1 MFAKTRTINR
11 QYVGKNIQN
20 FMEVPDLISIQ
31 TSSYESFLQAE
42 RMKRGEPLENQ
53 GLQEVFTST
62 FPIESPNGD
71 MSLEFEY
78 YELDYDNIKFSELEC
93 KQKGQTYSVP
103 LKARIN
109 LTFLNDGHIIQK
121 DIYMGDIPLMTD
133 RGTFIING
141 AERVVVSQIHRSPG
155 VIFCHDKGVYSS
167 RIIPYRGSWLEF
179 EIDQKKE
186 LIFAKIDRKK
196 KILGTIFLRAL
207 GYNTRE
213 EIIRCF
219 YVTED
224 VAVKNETEVRESLV
238 DRVLASA
245 VIIKDENGE
254 EKRLFNAGVRLHPH
268 DIDELIANNI
278 SEICVIKFDTRQN
291 PGNKDENNDS
301 LDSQMIINCF
311 EREEVRF
318 VKEGSIDNEPT
329 KEDALAAVY
338 SILMPGEPIT
348 VEAAEKDLHS
358 MFFSERRYDLGRVGR
373 YKLNKKFDYKEDV
386 QDFTLINDDI
396 ICTMKNLIK
405 VYIGDDQIDD
415 IDHLGNRRIR
425 CVGEL
430 LTNQLKTAF
439 SRMERIVK
447 ERMSLKETETM
458 KPQDLVS
465 IKPIVAAIREFYGSS
480 QLSQF
485 MDQVNPLSE
494 LTHKRRLN
502 ALGPGGLS
510 RDRAGFEVRDVHY
523 SHYGRMCPIETPE
536 GPNIGLIVSLAIYT
550 QINDYGF
557 LEAPY
562 RKIEDGKAT
571 DEIKYLSAI
580 DEDRYYIGQVVEG
593 MTEDGQFPTDMISC
607 RNHGNYNQRSPK
619 DVQYMDV
626 SPRQVISVS
635 ASLIPFLEHDDA
647 NRALMGCNMQR
658 QAVPL
663 LFPEPPHVGTGMER
677 KCAYDSGVLIKAKH
691 DGEVVFV
698 SSEYIKIR
706 PDNSADGN
714 EDVYAL
720 LKYQRTNNDTC
731 NHQRPTVEVGQKVKK
746 GDVLADGP
754 ATFNGELA
762 LGRNILVG
770 FVPWNGY
777 NYEDAILISQRVVRE
792 DMYTSIHIKEFQ
804 VEIRETKLGPE
815 KITRDIPNTAEKAL
829 DNLDAE
835 GIIRVGAKVRS
846 GDILV
851 GKVTPKSETETTP
864 EFKLLNSIFGEKAKE
879 VRDSSLRVPHGIEG
893 VVIDVQR
900 MKRLEGDDL
909 SPGVDEIVKVLIANK
924 RKLREGDKMAGRHG
938 NKGIVARILPIED
951 MPYLED
957 GTPLDVCLNP
967 LGVPSRMNIGQIMES
982 ELGVAG
988 KYLNQFFE
996 APVFQSPSQEQIAE
1010 KLIEAGIP
1018 KDCKQIVH
1026 DGRTGEPF
1034 VNPIFVG
1041 VIYFMK
1047 LHHLVDDK
1055 MHARSTGPYSLVTQ
1069 QPLGGKAQFGGQ
1081 RLGEME
1087 VWALEAYGAAN
1098 TLQEMMTI
1106 KSDDMNGRSKIY
1118 ESIVKGDPS
1127 SPAGVPESFNVLVQE
1142 LRGLAL
1148 DFTIYDDKGK
1158 QIALT
1163 ERDQE
1168 LIDKAAS
1175 GFDKENTNA

>member
-11 QYVGKNIQN
+11 QYIGKDIQN
-20 FMEVPDLISIQ
+20 FMDVPNLIDIQ

-42 RMKRGEPLENQ
+42 RLKRGEPLLNQ
-53 GLQEVFTST
+53 GLQEAFTSI

-78 YELDYDNIKFSELEC
+78 YELDYANIKFSELEC
-93 KQKGQTYSVP
+93 KKKGATYSVP
-103 LKARIN
+103 LKARID

-155 VIFCHDKGVYSS
+155 VIFQHEKGVWSS

-213 EIIRCF
+213 DIIRCF
-219 YVTED
+219 YKTENVQVVD
-224 VAVKNETEVRESLV
+224 STEAREALI
-238 DRVLASA
+238 DKVLASA
-245 VIIKDENGE
+245 VILKDENGE
-254 EKRLFNAGVRLHPH
+254 EKRLFNAGTRLHPH
-268 DIDELIANNI
+268 DIDDLVANGI
-278 SEICVIKFDTRQN
+278 SEICVIKLNTKKN
-291 PGNKDENNDS
+291 PNDKDEKNES
-301 LDSQMIINCF
+301 LDSQIIINCF

-318 VKEGSIDNEPT
+318 VKEGSVDNELS

-338 SILMPGEPIT
+338 AILMPGEPIT
-348 VEAAEKDLHS
+348 VENAEKDLNS

-373 YKLNKKFDYKEDV
+373 YKLNKKFDYTDDVKESTLIKEDIINTMK
-386 QDFTLINDDI
+386 TLIN
-396 ICTMKNLIK
+396 
-405 VYIGDDQIDD
+405 VYIGEDQIDD

-447 ERMSLKETETM
+447 ERMGLKETDTM

-465 IKPIVAAIREFYGSS
+465 IKPIVAAIREFFGSS

-485 MDQVNPLSE
+485 MDQINPLSE
-494 LTHKRRLN
+494 LTHKRRLS
-502 ALGPGGLS
+502 ALGTGGLS

-536 GPNIGLIVSLAIYT
+536 GPNIGLIVSLPMFT

-557 LEAPY
+557 LETPY
-562 RKIEDGKAT
+562 RKVVDGKAT
-571 DEIKYLSAI
+571 KEVEYLSAM
-580 DEDRYYIGQVVEG
+580 DEDKYYVGQLVPG
-593 MTEDGQFPTDMISC
+593 MKEDGSFPTDMISV
-607 RNHGNYNQRSPK
+607 RHRGDYTQRSPK
-619 DVQYMDV
+619 DVQYIDV

-658 QAVPL
+658 QGVPL

-677 KCAYDSGVLIKAKH
+677 KTAYDSGVLVKAKYEG
-691 DGEVVFV
+691 DVVYV
-698 SSEYIKIR
+698 SSELIKVKPTDPAAGQI
-706 PDNSADGN
+706 N
-714 EDVYAL
+714 EYKL
-720 LKYQRTNNDTC
+720 IKYQRTNNDTW
-731 NHQRPTVEVGQKVKK
+731 NHQRPIVEVGEHVTAGQ
-746 GDVLADGP
+746 VLADGP

-762 LGRNILVG
+762 LGRNLLVG

-777 NYEDAILISQRVVRE
+777 NYEDAVLISQRVVRE
-792 DMYTSIHIKEFQ
+792 DMYTTIHIKSFET
-804 VEIRETKLGPE
+804 ELRETKLGPE
-815 KITRDIPNTAEKAL
+815 KITRDIPNISEKARK
-829 DNLDAE
+829 NLDAE
-835 GIIRVGAKVRS
+835 GIVRIGAKVRS

-851 GKVTPKSETETTP
+851 GKVTPKSEIETTP
-864 EFKLLNSIFGEKAKE
+864 EFKLLQSIFGEKSKE
-879 VRDSSLRVPHGIEG
+879 VRDSSLHVPHGIEG

-900 MKRLEGDDL
+900 MKRLEGDEL
-909 SPGVDEIVKVLIANK
+909 SPGVDEVIKVIIANK

-938 NKGIVARILPIED
+938 NKGVVARILPPED

-982 ELGVAG
+982 ELGIAG

-996 APVFQSPSQEQIAE
+996 APVFQSPSQEMIGD
-1010 KLIEAGIP
+1010 KLEEAGLSR
-1018 KDCKQIVH
+1018 DCKQIVR

-1041 VIYFMK
+1041 VIYYMK

-1098 TLQEMMTI
+1098 CLQEMMTI
-1106 KSDDMNGRSKIY
+1106 KSDDMNGRSKAY

-1127 SPAGVPESFNVLVQE
+1127 SPIGIPESFNVLVQE

-1148 DFTIYDDKGK
+1148 DFTIYDAKGK

-1163 ERDQE
+1163 EKDQK
-1168 LIDKAAS
+1168 LIENNKT
-1175 GFDKENTNA
+1175 DKEDVNA